1 MRTDPAP
8 ATAGPDGLEL
18 TIDSLGQEG
27 DGVTR
32 RHGAPLRV
40 RYALGGET
48 VLARETGRRR
58 AIAEAILCASPD
70 RVAPPCPLF
79 GRCGGCV
86 LQHLDREAGLAWKA
100 GLVRAAL
107 RDAGF
112 DAAPPVAAVQSPP
125 RTRRRMDLALR
136 RGPHGVTIGLHER
149 GAEAV
154 IALDACHVLHPVLF
168 ALLDAIRPTL
178 TSLQGLRRAGS
189 LGVNL
194 LDSGPDLLLATDG
207 ALLPRDRALLA
218 DFAVLHGVPRIAWQA
233 EGLRTGADAVP
244 EVVCG
249 VSPVLHRFAG
259 VAVSPPPGAFL
270 QATREGEAA
279 IVEAVLDGLPERMPR
294 GARVVELYAGCG
306 TIGLAMAARAHVS
319 AYEGHAGAVSALR
332 AGGAGRRIEAH
343 RRDLNRQPL
352 LAREFAGASAVVLD
366 PPHPGAGAQ
375 MREVAASA
383 VPRIVYVS
391 CNPNALAQDTRLLA
405 TAGYR
410 LARYR
415 VIDQFLWSAR
425 VESVCVFDRPA
436 AVRRGPM
443 PRPPR

>member
-1 MRTDPAP
+1 MPTDPAP
-8 ATAGPDGLEL
+8 ASAGPDRLEL

-27 DGVTR
+27 DGAAR
-32 RHGAPLRV
+32 GHGAPFRV

-48 VLARETGRRR
+48 VLARATGRNR
-58 AIAEAILCASPD
+58 AVAEEILSASPC

-86 LQHLDREAGLAWKA
+86 LQHLDRAAGLAWKA

-107 RDAGF
+107 QDAGF
-112 DAAPPVAAVQSPP
+112 AAEAPIAAVQSPP

-136 RGPHGVTIGLHER
+136 RGSNGVTVGLHER

-154 IALDACHVLHPVLF
+154 IGLDTCHVLHPALF
-168 ALLDAIRPTL
+168 ALLGAIRPTL
-178 TSLQGLRRAGS
+178 TSLQGLRRLGS

-218 DFAVLHGVPRIAWQA
+218 DFAALHGVPRIAWQA
-233 EGLRTGADAVP
+233 EGVRNGADAVP
-244 EVVCG
+244 EIVCG
-249 VSPVLHRFAG
+249 LSPVLHRLAG
-259 VAVSPPPGAFL
+259 IAVSPPPGAFL

-279 IVEAVLDGLPERMPR
+279 IVEAVMDALPERMPR

-306 TIGLAMAARAHVS
+306 TIGLAMATRAHVS
-319 AYEGHAGAVSALR
+319 AYEGHAGAVAALR
-332 AGGAGRRIEAH
+332 SAGAGRRIEAH
-343 RRDLNRQPL
+343 HRDLNRQPL
-352 LAREFAGASAVVLD
+352 LARELAGANAVVLD
-366 PPHPGAGAQ
+366 PPHAGAGAQ
-375 MREVAASA
+375 MREIAASA

-391 CNPNALAQDTRLLA
+391 CNPAALAQDARLMA
-405 TAGYR
+405 NAGYR

-436 AVRRGPM
+436 VVRRGPM